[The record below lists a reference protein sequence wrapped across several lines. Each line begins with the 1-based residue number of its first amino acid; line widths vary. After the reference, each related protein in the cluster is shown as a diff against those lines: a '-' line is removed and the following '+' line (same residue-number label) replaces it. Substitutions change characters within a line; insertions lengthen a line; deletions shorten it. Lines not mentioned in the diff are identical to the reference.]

1 MDRAVET
8 SIGGDLSLTSDIS
21 RSLIIGMVPF
31 SRLLD
36 FLLECSGV
44 GDVVRGISL
53 EMEFTSDRDD
63 GLSFAGGAGAWF
75 CVWIVRLGRGRRLA
89 RGSWLSF
96 PCEVLC
102 FCWRYLDVGI
112 CDDVC
117 VCDVAGSGLM
127 AGRGLSSL
135 RVYVFDDRGVLERP
149 EKVLEKMGD
158 SKVEVLVL
166 SWKRRESMD
175 VEWCSE
181 GSVLD
186 RNRGLGP

>member
-1 MDRAVET
+1 MERAVET
-8 SIGGDLSLTSDIS
+8 SIGGDLSLMSGSS
-21 RSLIIGMVPF
+21 RSVIIGTVVL
-31 SRLLD
+31 SKLLD
-36 FLLECSGV
+36 FLSVCSGV
-44 GDVVRGISL
+44 GVVVRGISL
-53 EMEFTSDRDD
+53 EMEFTSDRDE

-75 CVWIVRLGRGRRLA
+75 CVSIVRLGRGRCLG
-89 RGSWLSF
+89 RGSLLSF

-117 VCDVAGSGLM
+117 VCDVADSGLM